1 MDSGAHWLKRGGKT
15 PLHIALSAIALAVGV
30 GAMLFLRKNGEKSID
45 SAKEP
50 VVRSVSLI
58 NRTIT
63 AVSKEGSVPTVPEMP
78 AHLSRRGTASFM
90 VVSREK
96 ATLPVRRWVESCG
109 ARVTGVVPPYGIV
122 VEADAR
128 AVRRIAADSSFLAV
142 EGLSPEDR
150 IATSLKR
157 TIAEGVDNVLVTV
170 VPLNK
175 DDSAVIEK
183 VLDEKGA
190 KIIRTCGSDVG
201 SVRAEMP
208 PQLVGELAERGD
220 VRWLERFVPPK
231 LLTDVAVRPGILNVT
246 PIHETYGLTGKGQYI
261 TISDS
266 GLDTG
271 NTSTMMADFKG
282 RIGFM
287 TTVQGCLGYDQLGHG
302 THVAGI
308 AAGNGALSGGWFKG
322 VAYEATINFFHCG
335 NSSNEIMV
343 PYPNTL
349 FAVNNSYPSYIHS
362 GSWGGGNGSEYSS
375 WSVEFDS
382 YLWRNPNIL
391 AVFAAG
397 NSWYAY
403 TILEPA
409 GAKNVLAVGATQNC
423 RPYEDTTAINISK
436 VASFS
441 SEGPMEDGRI
451 KPDVCAP
458 GTYIASTRSAK
469 CSGKARGLYPG
480 FDRYMYDSGT
490 SMAAPFVSGCA
501 TLVRQWLV
509 ERRGFRWNKPSAALI
524 KAVLT
529 GGAYDMSADS
539 GAVCGGAAPNNSQG
553 WGRIDLGQ
561 SLYPTNAS
569 VMLAD
574 RIAFSDGST
583 YSVDVTITNR
593 SPLSVQ
599 LVWTDYPG
607 TYGAAKAIVNDLNL
621 IVSNKITGAIWY
633 GNGVSGGDRVNTV
646 ESVRLAAN
654 DVAPGKYSIIVK
666 GETVLYSSQ
675 RGGAAAL
682 YVRGAFSESVSDS
695 WNGDTRTEFGVRS
708 YMILS
713 NNKGY
718 RWKRSEIKAA
728 KGQTLQFEVPESVPG
743 ESETIDVTSY
753 GDWYSDEDKTSKQMK
768 VQRLGRIE
776 IAESGAESGVPV
788 TNAAGHMAT
797 SFSVFVDGD
806 KDILFRFYDEASINV
821 KTTLPSWWHQR
832 YVEGDPLADVVRF
845 TSISPSCVEWTGGA
859 GSVRILER
867 TESLGMAADWK
878 AVHTCLPAPVLT
890 NSWAIPTEYSTNS
903 FFRIR

>member
-1 MDSGAHWLKRGGKT
+1 MRCGKL
-15 PLHIALSAIALAVGV
+15 PLCIALAAVA
-30 GAMLFLRKNGEKSID
+30 GAVLFLRKNGETG
-45 SAKEP
+45 AVLPKEP
-50 VVRSVSLI
+50 FVRTVCLA

-63 AVSKEGSVPTVPEMP
+63 AAKKEGSVPTVPEMP
-78 AHLSRRGTASFM
+78 AHLSRRGTAPFM

-96 ATLPVRRWVESCG
+96 ATLPVRRRVESCG

-122 VEADAR
+122 AEADAE
-128 AVRRIAADSSFLAV
+128 AVKRIAADDSFLAV
-142 EGLSPEDR
+142 EGLSPDDKMAR
-150 IATSLKR
+150 SLKK
-157 TIAEGVDNVLVTV
+157 AVASGVRDVSVTV
-170 VPLNK
+170 VPVRK
-175 DDSAVIEK
+175 EDSSAIEELL
-183 VLDEKGA
+183 VSMGGR
-190 KIIRTCGSDVG
+190 IRREVASDAG
-201 SVRAEMP
+201 SVRADIPSVAVAEI
-208 PQLVGELAERGD
+208 AERGD
-220 VRWLERFVPPK
+220 VRWLERFVRPK

-246 PIHETYGLTGKGQYI
+246 PVHETYGLTGKGQYI
-261 TISDS
+261 TISDT

-287 TTVQGCLGYDQLGHG
+287 LTMSDSLGKPCLGYDQLGHG

-322 VAYEATINFFHCG
+322 VAYEANVNFLQCG
-335 NSSNEIMV
+335 DSKNNIWTPAPS
-343 PYPNTL
+343 TL

-375 WSVEFDS
+375 WSQEFDN
-382 YLWRNPNIL
+382 YLWRNTDML

-409 GAKNVLAVGATQNC
+409 GAKNVLAVGATENR
-423 RPYEDTTAINISK
+423 RPYEDATADNISK

-441 SEGPMEDGRI
+441 SEGPMADGRI

-458 GTYIASTRSAK
+458 GTYIVSTRSAK
-469 CSGKARGLYPG
+469 CSGTARGLYPG

-501 TLVRQWLV
+501 ALVRQWLT
-509 ERRGFRWNKPSAALI
+509 ERRDFRRKKPSAALV

-529 GGAYDMSADS
+529 GGACDMSADPDS
-539 GAVCGGAAPNNSQG
+539 VCGGAAPNTLQG
-553 WGRIDLGQ
+553 WGRVDLGQ

-599 LVWTDYPG
+599 LVWTDCPAAL
-607 TYGAAKAIVNDLNL
+607 GAAKDIVNDLDL
-621 IVSNKITGAIWY
+621 MVSNKTTGAVWY
-633 GNGVSGGDRVNTV
+633 GNGVAGGDRVNTV
-646 ESVRLAAN
+646 ESVRLAA
-654 DVAPGKYSIIVK
+654 DEVAPGKYCVIVK
-666 GETVLYSSQ
+666 GASVTHSS
-675 RGGAAAL
+675 REGGAAAL

-695 WNGDTRTEFGVRS
+695 WNGDSRTEFGVRS

-713 NNKGY
+713 SNKGY

-743 ESETIDVTSY
+743 GSETIDVASY
-753 GDWYSDEDKTSKQMK
+753 NDWYSDEDGKSKQMK

-776 IAESGAESGVPV
+776 IAESGAETGVPV

-797 SFSVFVDGD
+797 SFSVLADGD
-806 KDILFRFYDEASINV
+806 KDILFRFYDEASVNV
-821 KTTLPSWWHQR
+821 ATTLPSWWYRR

-845 TSISPSCVEWTGGA
+845 IAVSPSRVEWTGGA
-859 GSVRILER
+859 GSVRVLER
-867 TESLGMAADWK
+867 TASLGPSADWR
-878 AVHTCLPAPVLT
+878 AVHKCLPAPVLT
-890 NSWAIPTEYSTNS
+890 NSWPVPAEYSTNS

>member
-1 MDSGAHWLKRGGKT
+1 MRCGKL
-15 PLHIALSAIALAVGV
+15 PLCIALAAVA
-30 GAMLFLRKNGEKSID
+30 GAVLFLRKNGETG
-45 SAKEP
+45 AVLPKETF
-50 VVRSVSLI
+50 VRTVCLA

-63 AVSKEGSVPTVPEMP
+63 AAKKEGSVPTVPEMP
-78 AHLSRRGTASFM
+78 AHLSRRGTAPFM

-96 ATLPVRRWVESCG
+96 ATLPVRRRVESCG

-122 VEADAR
+122 AEADAE
-128 AVRRIAADSSFLAV
+128 AVKRIAADDSFLAV
-142 EGLSPEDR
+142 EGLSPDDKMAR
-150 IATSLKR
+150 SLKK
-157 TIAEGVDNVLVTV
+157 AVASGVRDVSVTV
-170 VPLNK
+170 VPVRK
-175 DDSAVIEK
+175 EDSSAIEELL
-183 VLDEKGA
+183 VSMGGR
-190 KIIRTCGSDVG
+190 IRREVASDAG
-201 SVRAEMP
+201 SVRADIPSVAVAEI
-208 PQLVGELAERGD
+208 AERGD
-220 VRWLERFVPPK
+220 VRWLERFVRPK
-231 LLTDVAVRPGILNVT
+231 LLTDVAVSPGLLNVT
-246 PIHETYGLTGKGQYI
+246 PVHGTYGLTGKGQCI

-271 NTSTMMADFKG
+271 DAGTLMADFKG

-287 TTVQGCLGYDQLGHG
+287 TTIGGCLGYDRVGHG

-322 VAYEATINFFHCG
+322 VAYESTINFFQCG
-335 NSSNEIMV
+335 DSGNGILV
-343 PYPNTL
+343 PHPSAL
-349 FAVNNSYPSYIHS
+349 FAVDGSSPSYIHS

-375 WSVEFDS
+375 WSQEFDN
-382 YLWRNPNIL
+382 YLWRNTDML

-409 GAKNVLAVGATQNC
+409 GAKNVLAVGATENR
-423 RPYEDTTAINISK
+423 RPYEDATADNISK

-441 SEGPMEDGRI
+441 SEGPMADGRI

-458 GTYIASTRSAK
+458 GTYIVSTRSAK
-469 CSGKARGLYPG
+469 CSGTARGLYPG

-501 TLVRQWLV
+501 ALVRQWLT
-509 ERRGFRWNKPSAALI
+509 ERRDFRRKKPSAALV

-529 GGAYDMSADS
+529 GGACDMSADPDS
-539 GAVCGGAAPNNSQG
+539 VCGGAAPNTLQG
-553 WGRIDLGQ
+553 WGRVDLGQ

-569 VMLAD
+569 VMLVD
-574 RIAFSDGST
+574 RIAFSEGSIH
-583 YSVDVTITNR
+583 SVDLTLTNR

-599 LVWTDYPG
+599 LVWTDCPAAL
-607 TYGAAKAIVNDLNL
+607 GAAKDIVNDLDL
-621 IVSNKITGAIWY
+621 MVSNKTTGAVWY
-633 GNGVSGGDRVNTV
+633 GNGVAGGDRVNTV
-646 ESVRLAAN
+646 ESVRLAA
-654 DVAPGKYSIIVK
+654 DEVAPGKYCVIVK
-666 GETVLYSSQ
+666 GASVTHSS
-675 RGGAAAL
+675 REGGAAAL

-695 WNGDTRTEFGVRS
+695 WNGDSRTEFGVRS

-713 NNKGY
+713 SNKGY

-776 IAESGAESGVPV
+776 IAESGAETGVPV

-797 SFSVFVDGD
+797 SFSVLADGD
-806 KDILFRFYDEASINV
+806 KDILFRFYDEASVNV
-821 KTTLPSWWHQR
+821 ATTLPSWWYRR

-845 TSISPSCVEWTGGA
+845 IAVSPSRVEWTGGA
-859 GSVRILER
+859 GSVRVLER
-867 TESLGMAADWK
+867 TASLGPSADWR
-878 AVHTCLPAPVLT
+878 AVHKCLPAPVLT
-890 NSWAIPTEYSTNS
+890 NSWPVPAEYSTNS